1 LLLKKCLDA
10 GLYMTSNNA
19 NTESEGMPL
28 TLGDLIWN
36 RLCVLILHRKLL
48 WGDIQGFGSW
58 LEYEAASIANNEN
71 QNTIFINLDDNAA
84 VESLRIGVKKHPH
97 ELDRFQ
103 ELWTFLKSIDIDNLK
118 LDTRLERNQIED
130 VISFLYYYKHKIRK
144 HNSGHVVSGLV
155 HHLFNSHGVHIACTH
170 TCIQDRTLEISYSYC
185 TLQFSNVVHWFE
197 RRNRNFRDHRTLFHA
212 APRYALL
219 AMIIFASPS
228 IIYAVVSNQFFL
240 LLIISMTATLLF
252 GLIYI
257 LFMVVG
263 SIEYDNE
270 EKAYNLTKTN
280 KQLKQY
286 TAQIQADI
294 GRAKLVQEK
303 FLPNVENMPFK
314 DRIDWASCFIPA
326 VEVGGDYFDVIKTNE
341 NSIAILFSDVC
352 GHGMAAAFI
361 TAIIK
366 TTFHTWAKRGGLL
379 EDLIRELNSNLY
391 RLTPEDSF
399 SAVFA
404 TLYEPSTGRLDYI
417 NGGHHPEPWLVS
429 GQKGNPICSLDKARN
444 IILGIM
450 EDIDI
455 TTSHEVLN
463 QGDIVLLASDGVI
476 ENQNVDGENYGI
488 EQFEKFLES
497 RRDSSAEE
505 LVNSIIEEIELF
517 AKDAEPGDDRTI
529 LAFRIKQVNE
539 EIDKD
544 LS

>member
-1 LLLKKCLDA
+1 
-10 GLYMTSNNA
+10 MTSNNA
-19 NTESEGMPL
+19 NIETEGMPL
-28 TLGDLIWN
+28 TLGNLIRN

-48 WGDIQGFGSW
+48 WGDIQNFGSW
-58 LEYEAASIANNEN
+58 LEFEAASIANNEN
-71 QNTIFINLDDNAA
+71 QNTIFINLDSNAV
-84 VESLRIGVKKHPH
+84 VESLRIGVKKYPH
-97 ELDRFQ
+97 KLDRFQ
-103 ELWTFLKSIDIDNLK
+103 ELWAFLKSIDIDNIK

-130 VISFLYYYKHKIRK
+130 VVSFLYYYKHKIHK
-144 HNSGHVVSGLV
+144 HNSEQNLRGVIR
-155 HHLFNSHGVHIACTH
+155 HLFNSHGVHLACTR
-170 TCIQDRTLEISYSYC
+170 TCIQNRTLQISYSYC

-404 TLYEPSTGRLDYI
+404 TLYEPTTGRLDYI

-539 EIDKD
+539 KIDKD

>member
-1 LLLKKCLDA
+1 
-10 GLYMTSNNA
+10 MNSNNV
-19 NTESEGMPL
+19 NTDAEGKPL
-28 TLGDLIWN
+28 ALGDLIRN
-36 RLCVLILHRKLL
+36 KLSVLFLHRKLL
-48 WGDIQGFGSW
+48 WGEIQCFGSW
-58 LEYEAASIANNEN
+58 LEYEAASIANKEN
-71 QNTIFINLDDNAA
+71 QNTIVINLDNNATA
-84 VESLRIGVKKHPH
+84 ETLRIGAKKYPH
-97 ELDRFQ
+97 NLDGYKK
-103 ELWTFLKSIDIDNLK
+103 LWEFLKSINIDSLK
-118 LDTRLERNQIED
+118 LDARLERNQIED
-130 VISFLYYYKHKIRK
+130 VFSFLYYYKHKIHK
-144 HNSGHVVSGLV
+144 HNTGHAVSGLV
-155 HHLFNSHGVHIACTH
+155 HHLFDSHGVHIACTD
-170 TCIQDRTLEISYSYC
+170 TCIQNRTLEISYSYC

-197 RRNRNFRDHRTLFHA
+197 RRNKNFRDHRTLFHA

-219 AMIIFASPS
+219 AMILFASPS
-228 IIYAVVSNQFFL
+228 IIYAVIASQFWL
-240 LLIISMTATLLF
+240 LLIICLTATLLF

-303 FLPNVENMPFK
+303 FLPKLENMPFK
-314 DRIDWASCFIPA
+314 DRIDWASSFIPA
-326 VEVGGDYFDVIKTNE
+326 VEVGGDYFDVIKTKE
-341 NSIAILFSDVC
+341 NCIAILFSDVC

-366 TTFHTWAKRGGLL
+366 TTFHTWAKRGELL

-391 RLTPEDSF
+391 RLTPDDSF

-404 TLYEPSTGRLDYI
+404 TLYDPSTGRLDYI
-417 NGGHHPEPWLVS
+417 NGGHHPEPWLIS
-429 GQKGNPICSLDKARN
+429 GKKDRPICSLGKARN

-455 TTSHEVLN
+455 TTSYEVLS
-463 QGDIVLLASDGVI
+463 QGDIILLASDGVI

-505 LVNSIIEEIELF
+505 LVNSIIEEIEFF
-517 AKDAEPGDDRTI
+517 AKDAEQGDDRTI
-529 LAFRIKQVNE
+529 LAFRIKKANQN
-539 EIDKD
+539 IDKD

>member
-1 LLLKKCLDA
+1 MLKKCLDT
-10 GLYMTSNNA
+10 GSDMTSNNA
-19 NTESEGMPL
+19 NIEAEGMPL
-28 TLGDLIWN
+28 TLGNLIRN
-36 RLCVLILHRKLL
+36 RLSVLILHRKLL
-48 WGDIQGFGSW
+48 WGDIQDFGSW
-58 LEYEAASIANNEN
+58 LEFEAASIANNEN
-71 QNTIFINLDDNAA
+71 QNTIFINLDSNAA
-84 VESLRIGVKKHPH
+84 VESLRIGVKKYPH
-97 ELDRFQ
+97 KLDRFQ
-103 ELWTFLKSIDIDNLK
+103 ELWAFLKSIDIDNIK

-130 VISFLYYYKHKIRK
+130 VLSFLYYYKQKIKK
-144 HNSGHVVSGLV
+144 HNSGQNLRGVIR
-155 HHLFNSHGVHIACTH
+155 HLFNSHGVHLACTR
-170 TCIQDRTLEISYSYC
+170 TCIQNRTLQISYSYC

-219 AMIIFASPS
+219 AMILFASPS
-228 IIYAVVSNQFFL
+228 IIYAVVSNQFYL
-240 LLIISMTATLLF
+240 LLIISLTSALLF

-280 KQLKQY
+280 KQLEQY

-294 GRAKLVQEK
+294 GRARLVQEK
-303 FLPNVENMPFK
+303 FLPNVANMPFK
-314 DRIDWASCFIPA
+314 DRVDWASCFIPA
-326 VEVGGDYFDVIKTNE
+326 VEVGGDYFDVKKTKE
-341 NSIAILFSDVC
+341 GRIAILFSDVC

-366 TTFHTWAKRGGLL
+366 TTFHTWTERGELL

-391 RLTPEDSF
+391 RLTPDDSF

-404 TLYEPSTGRLDYI
+404 TLYDPSTGRLDCI
-417 NGGHHPEPWLVS
+417 NGGHHPEPWLIS
-429 GQKGNPICSLDKARN
+429 GQKIEPICSLSNSRN
-444 IILGIM
+444 MILGIM

-455 TTSHEVLN
+455 ITSHEVLS
-463 QGDIVLLASDGVI
+463 QGDIVLMASDGVI

-488 EQFEKFLES
+488 EQFENFLES

-505 LVNSIIEEIELF
+505 LVNSIVEEIELF
-517 AKDAEPGDDRTI
+517 SKDAKPGDDRTI
-529 LAFRIKQVNE
+529 LAFRIKKVKQK
-539 EIDKD
+539 IDSD